1 MVNFQFNPIRFQTHK
16 LQEYK
21 LVEPAFKGKK
31 SSYYAKKRER
41 IYNKIISRFYV
52 IYFDIRLILR
62 ISDIHKAISL
72 PPTTSPVFL
81 LSSLP
86 PLSYCQKLTGAPL
99 HWSFPRSQRNPISSK
114 GRQLFFPKPVHYG
127 TRQSSPSP
135 HIRIRAF
142 HKNHENFPS
151 PVDGKTHHWNGF

>member
-52 IYFDIRLILR
+52 IYFDIR
-62 ISDIHKAISL
+62 
-72 PPTTSPVFL
+72 
-81 LSSLP
+81 
-86 PLSYCQKLTGAPL
+86 
-99 HWSFPRSQRNPISSK
+99 RNYSVSIYPQMICSTV
-114 GRQLFFPKPVHYG
+114 QTPK
-127 TRQSSPSP
+127 
-135 HIRIRAF
+135 
-142 HKNHENFPS
+142 
-151 PVDGKTHHWNGF
+151 

>member
-52 IYFDIRLILR
+52 IYFDIRLIPVSYTHLIIR
-62 ISDIHKAISL
+62 LFQKIS
-72 PPTTSPVFL
+72 
-81 LSSLP
+81 
-86 PLSYCQKLTGAPL
+86 
-99 HWSFPRSQRNPISSK
+99 
-114 GRQLFFPKPVHYG
+114 
-127 TRQSSPSP
+127 
-135 HIRIRAF
+135 
-142 HKNHENFPS
+142 
-151 PVDGKTHHWNGF
+151 